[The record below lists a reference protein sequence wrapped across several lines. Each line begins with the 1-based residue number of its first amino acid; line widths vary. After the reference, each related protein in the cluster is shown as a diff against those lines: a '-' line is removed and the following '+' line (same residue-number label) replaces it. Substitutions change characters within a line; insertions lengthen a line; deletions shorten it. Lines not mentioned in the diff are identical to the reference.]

1 MLSINKL
8 RSDHVVDFAA
18 EELHKYLR
26 MMMLELP
33 PIPIAYNPD
42 ATEGFR
48 LGLLEDFGI
57 PFEGDDAALD
67 DVVHIE
73 TTKEG
78 GIIAGS
84 NYRSILFAVYRYL
97 KLCGCRFYAPGVD
110 GEFIPRKPI
119 EPQSYHKMA
128 DIRSRRFM
136 LEGRPSFQDTLAY
149 VDYHAKQELNGYG
162 IATPF
167 VYMAR
172 YYMHDQLEAHREPEP
187 VDAETVHQMAKA
199 LECECDKRGM
209 KFGGGNHDIIPELL
223 GIDPLERELYKK
235 GLKEPTEEMKSK
247 MALLDG
253 KRDLFKKDPFNT
265 NFCMSRADL
274 RKKYVDI
281 VVRMAKQ
288 NPHYSNI
295 ACCLADLRRNHC
307 ECEEC
312 QKLHP
317 TDFLVMIVNDIDE
330 IFTREGIPTKLSFST
345 YVDQQF
351 APKVARVNNPKRV
364 SMSFPPI
371 GRTYSKSI
379 TKDTV
384 FPETQPYVRNA
395 WPTPRS
401 VEENYAYLK
410 KWQEVFPGN
419 FSTYEYHFYVHQ
431 YRDPGLMSMSRRLYE
446 DIQALKLVN
455 LTGMTE
461 DGSNKNCFPHGFMSH
476 IYGQT
481 LVDLNTDYDAAKE
494 DYFKTCYGED
504 WKEALDYM
512 EQVSAIFEHAYMCG
526 DKPTD
531 NVHSIYFDPARV
543 KEFEKMFELAKK
555 GRELA
560 AAHKQMPHRI
570 QVIHWRIMHFHTM
583 WCEMVA
589 KAMIE
594 KCQGKDVESLKLW
607 KSLVAEFSQ
616 YDIVLEKYF
625 DMSLAA
631 VSFNRLL
638 AAVQPATDF

>member
-1 MLSINKL
+1 MFAIYKL
-8 RSDHVVDFAA
+8 QNDHVVDFAA

-26 MMMLELP
+26 MMVNTLP
-33 PIPIAYNPD
+33 PLPIRYDPEAR
-42 ATEGFR
+42 TGFR
-48 LGLLEDFGI
+48 LGLLSDFGI
-57 PFEGDDAALD
+57 PFEGDDEALD
-67 DVVHIE
+67 DVVHIDTDE
-73 TTKEG
+73 NG

-84 NYRSILFAVYRYL
+84 NVRSILFAVYRYL

-110 GEFIPRKPI
+110 GEFIPRKDI
-119 EPQSYHKMA
+119 KPQKYHKMA

-136 LEGRPSFQDTLAY
+136 LEGRPSFQDVLAY
-149 VDYHAKQELNGYG
+149 IDYHAKQELNGFG

-172 YYMHDQLEAHREPEP
+172 YYLHDQLEAHREPEP
-187 VDAETVHQMAKA
+187 ADADTILQMAKA
-199 LECECDKRGM
+199 LECECLKRGM
-209 KFGGGNHDIIPELL
+209 TSGGGNHDTIPKLL

-235 GLKEPTEEMKSK
+235 GLKKPTEEMKSK

-253 KRDLFKKDPFNT
+253 KRDLFKNDPFNT

-281 VVRMAKQ
+281 LVDMARK
-288 NPHYSNI
+288 NPHYSYI
-295 ACCLADLRRNHC
+295 SCSLADLRRNHC

-312 QKLHP
+312 QKLNP
-317 TDFLVMIVNDIDE
+317 TDFLVMMVNDIDE
-330 IFTREGIPTKLSFST
+330 IFTREGIDARISFST

-351 APKVARVNNPKRV
+351 PPKVARVNNPRRV
-364 SMSFPPI
+364 SVRFPPI

-384 FPETQPYVRNA
+384 FPPVEPYVRNA
-395 WPTPRS
+395 WRTPRS

-410 KWQEVFPGN
+410 EWQKVFPGN
-419 FSTYEYHFYVHQ
+419 FTTYEYHFYVHQ

-461 DGSNKNCFPHGFMSH
+461 DGSNKSFFPHGFMSH

-481 LVDLNTDYDAAKE
+481 LVDLNTDYEAAKE
-494 DYFKTCYGED
+494 EYFKTCYGED
-504 WKEALDYM
+504 WQKALDYM
-512 EQVSAIFEHAYMCG
+512 NRVSDIFEHAYMCG

-531 NVHSIYFDPARV
+531 QIHSIYYDPARV
-543 KEFEKMFELAKK
+543 AEFEKMAALAEE
-555 GRELA
+555 GRALA
-560 AAHKQMPHRI
+560 AQHKVMPHRI
-570 QVIHWRIMHFHTM
+570 QVIHWRLLHYHTM

-589 KAMIE
+589 KAMIQ
-594 KCQGKDVESLKLW
+594 KCLGNDAEALKLW
-607 KSLVAEFSQ
+607 KELVADFSQ

-638 AAVQPATDF
+638 SAVQPATDF

>member
-1 MLSINKL
+1 MLTINKL
-8 RSDHVVDFAA
+8 QSDHVVDFAA

-33 PIPIAYNPD
+33 PLTITYNPN

-48 LGLLEDFGI
+48 LGLLSDFGI

-73 TTKEG
+73 TTTEG

-119 EPQSYHKMA
+119 KPQSYHKMA

-136 LEGRPSFQDTLAY
+136 LEGRPSFQDTLAF

-172 YYMHDQLEAHREPEP
+172 YYLHDQLEAHREPEP
-187 VDAETVHQMAKA
+187 VDAETVLQMAKA
-199 LECECDKRGM
+199 LECECAKRGM
-209 KFGGGNHDIIPELL
+209 KFGGGNHDIIPKVL
-223 GIDPLERELYKK
+223 GMDPLEREIYRK
-235 GLKEPTEEMKSK
+235 GIKVPTEEMKSK
-247 MALLDG
+247 MALLNG
-253 KRDLFKKDPFNT
+253 KRELFKNDLFNT

-281 VVRMAKQ
+281 IVDMAKK

-317 TDFLVMIVNDIDE
+317 TDFLVMMVNDIDE

-351 APKVARVNNPKRV
+351 APKQERVKNPRRV

-371 GRTYSKSI
+371 GRTYSRSI
-379 TKDTV
+379 TKDSV
-384 FPETQPYVRNA
+384 FPEVEPYVRNA
-395 WPTPRS
+395 WRTPRT

-455 LTGMTE
+455 ITGMTE

-481 LVDLNTDYDAAKE
+481 LVDLNTDYEAEKE

-504 WKEALDYM
+504 WQAALDYM

-531 NVHSIYFDPARV
+531 KVHSIYYDPARV
-543 KEFEKMFELAKK
+543 KEFEKMFDLAKK

-570 QVIHWRIMHFHTM
+570 QVIHWRILHFHTM

-594 KCQGKDVESLKLW
+594 KCQGRDVESLKLW
-607 KSLVAEFSQ
+607 KELVADFSQ

-638 AAVQPATDF
+638 NAVQPATDF